1 MSAMPDLVTPR
12 RGARHTVDSA
22 VPALLRMGVDL
33 DRITLH
39 SAGPGWAPGTVV
51 SQSPAAGT
59 ELALETRVVLTVAGS
74 GAIDSLP
81 YPMRDSAEGE
91 FRSDRLFGLFDTHFL
106 KLQLHLRAAGG
117 LLDLHPDDPDG
128 ANRWITEIFRLSAAP
143 WPRER
148 WYDVARLL
156 PSLARIAGRPDGPA
170 IALRSVFRLP
180 ASPVRLVSGIAPV
193 SAGRRTRL
201 GRRNG
206 RLGIDAIVGDGVT
219 ASTSV
224 EIDIGPVDLETYR
237 RMQRPDERSQR
248 DAIYRLVLPVHLRA
262 TVTERWIVGNRS
274 EAAVL
279 GDPEHEAAL
288 GLNSYLGSPEPRS
301 AA

>member
-1 MSAMPDLVTPR
+1 MSAMPDLVAPR
-12 RGARHTVDSA
+12 RGVRHTVDSA
-22 VPALLRMGVDL
+22 VPALLRLGVDL
-33 DRITLH
+33 DRIVLR
-39 SAGPGWAPGTVV
+39 SAGLGWAPGTVV
-51 SQSPAAGT
+51 SQSPGPGAP
-59 ELALETRVVLTVAGS
+59 LAPETRVVLEVAGL

-91 FRSDRLFGLFDTHFL
+91 FRSDRLFGLFDSHFL
-106 KLQLHLRAAGG
+106 KLLIHLRAAGG

-143 WPRER
+143 WPQER

-170 IALRSVFRLP
+170 IALRTVFRLP

-193 SAGRRTRL
+193 AAGRRTRL
-201 GRRNG
+201 GERNG
-206 RLGIDAIVGDGVT
+206 RLGIDALVGDGVT

-224 EIDIGPVDLETYR
+224 EIDIGPVDLATYR
-237 RMQRPDERSQR
+237 RMQRPEERRQR

-262 TVTERWIVGNRS
+262 TVTERWLVGERS
-274 EAAVL
+274 QAAVL
-279 GDPEHEAAL
+279 GDPEREVAL